1 MLPLRH
7 LIGLF
12 LVASLTAGSRPNII
26 LIFTDDQGINDV
38 GCYGSEIPTPN
49 IDSLARDG
57 LQLTNFYAAS
67 SICTPSRFGLL
78 TGRNPATSQDQLL
91 QALMFVADE
100 DKNRG
105 IQPGE
110 PTFAHDL
117 LDAGYHTA
125 LIGKWHLGHGK
136 NEFLPIHHGFET
148 FIGHTGGCIDFFTMT
163 YGNRPDWYHQEKHVN
178 ENGYATELITDEAV
192 NIFVNIKT
200 QTAPF
205 SFSCPTTH
213 PTSAKAGIPRTRN
226 RSISCKLRLRT

>member
-78 TGRNPATSQDQLL
+78 TGRNPATSQDQ
-91 QALMFVADE
+91 
-100 DKNRG
+100 K
-105 IQPGE
+105 
-110 PTFAHDL
+110 
-117 LDAGYHTA
+117 
-125 LIGKWHLGHGK
+125 
-136 NEFLPIHHGFET
+136 
-148 FIGHTGGCIDFFTMT
+148 
-163 YGNRPDWYHQEKHVN
+163 
-178 ENGYATELITDEAV
+178 
-192 NIFVNIKT
+192 
-200 QTAPF
+200 
-205 SFSCPTTH
+205 
-213 PTSAKAGIPRTRN
+213 
-226 RSISCKLRLRT
+226 

>member
-78 TGRNPATSQDQLL
+78 TGRNSATSQDQLL

-105 IQPGE
+105 IQPSE

-125 LIGKWHLGHGK
+125 LIGKWHLGMGK
-136 NEFLPIHHGFET
+136 LSSFLS
-148 FIGHTGGCIDFFTMT
+148 TMALKPSLDT
-163 YGNRPDWYHQEKHVN
+163 PV
-178 ENGYATELITDEAV
+178 AV
-192 NIFVNIKT
+192 
-200 QTAPF
+200 
-205 SFSCPTTH
+205 
-213 PTSAKAGIPRTRN
+213 
-226 RSISCKLRLRT
+226 